1 MNYIKAFIQSE
12 SSGGIM
18 LLLAAILGVITAN
31 SPLSEQ
37 YFSLMHVY
45 LGPMD
50 ILEWVNDALMALFFL
65 YVGIEIK
72 KEMISGEL
80 DTKAKRVLP
89 VLAAFAGV
97 ITPAIV
103 YYFAAG
109 YMPEY
114 RHGWGIPTATDI
126 AFAIGVIT
134 MLGNK
139 VSTAMKAFLA
149 ALAIIDDLIAIVVI
163 ALFYG
168 AGVNF
173 MDLIA
178 AAAVTGLLVYTNKQ
192 GYFRTVFLD

>member
-103 YYFAAG
+103 YYFA
-109 YMPEY
+109 
-114 RHGWGIPTATDI
+114 
-126 AFAIGVIT
+126 
-134 MLGNK
+134 
-139 VSTAMKAFLA
+139 S
-149 ALAIIDDLIAIVVI
+149 
-163 ALFYG
+163 
-168 AGVNF
+168 
-173 MDLIA
+173 
-178 AAAVTGLLVYTNKQ
+178 
-192 GYFRTVFLD
+192 